1 MSNSKYLL
9 TLQPFVI
16 NLTALGNGTHQ
27 FEAVVGKEF
36 FEDFGNQEVLDA
48 DIKVNAVIVV
58 KSMSAHVQAEI
69 SGSVSVPC
77 DRCLDA
83 VALDVD
89 TSFEQDYVPEGVEL
103 DFGQEVYDYVCLSL
117 PLKRVHEA
125 GECNPEALKYLNVVE
140 DEDDFEDGDEE
151 FDFDDDIE
159 DFEDDEDFEDEGD
172 FEDDDF

>member
-27 FEAVVGKEF
+27 FECVVGKEF
-36 FEDFGNQEVLDA
+36 FEGFGNQDVVDA

-83 VALDVD
+83 VKLDVE
-89 TSFEQDYVPEGVEL
+89 TSFGQDYEPEGAEL
-103 DFGQEVYDYVCLSL
+103 DFSQEVYDYVCLSL

-140 DEDDFEDGDEE
+140 DDFEDGDEA
-151 FDFDDDIE
+151 FDFDE
-159 DFEDDEDFEDEGD
+159 DFEDGEDFEDEGD
-172 FEDDDF
+172 FEEDDF

>member
-1 MSNSKYLL
+1 M
-9 TLQPFVI
+9 QPFVI
-16 NLTALGNGTHQ
+16 NLTALGNGSHP
-27 FEAVVGKEF
+27 FEAVVRKEF

-125 GECNPEALKYLNVVE
+125 GECNPEALKYLNVVDSGE
-140 DEDDFEDGDEE
+140 DFEDEGE
-151 FDFDDDIE
+151 F
-159 DFEDDEDFEDEGD
+159 DFEDDEDFEDEEG
-172 FEDDDF
+172 FGDDDF

>member
-1 MSNSKYLL
+1 M
-9 TLQPFVI
+9 QPFVI
-16 NLTALGNGTHQ
+16 NLTALGNGTHP
-27 FEAVVGKEF
+27 FEAAVGKEF

-58 KSMSAHVQAEI
+58 RSMSAHVQAEI

-125 GECNPEALKYLNVVE
+125 GQCNPDALKYLNVVDDEE
-140 DEDDFEDGDEE
+140 DFEDYGELDFEDG
-151 FDFDDDIE
+151 E
-159 DFEDDEDFEDEGD
+159 DFEDGGD

>member
-16 NLTALGNGTHQ
+16 NLTALGNGSHQ

-159 DFEDDEDFEDEGD
+159 DFEDEGG

>member
-16 NLTALGNGTHQ
+16 NLTALGNGSHP
-27 FEAVVGKEF
+27 FEAVVRKEF

-125 GECNPEALKYLNVVE
+125 GECNPEALKYLNVVDSGE
-140 DEDDFEDGDEE
+140 DFEDEGE
-151 FDFDDDIE
+151 F
-159 DFEDDEDFEDEGD
+159 DFEDDEDFEDEEG
-172 FEDDDF
+172 FGDDDF

>member
-1 MSNSKYLL
+1 M
-9 TLQPFVI
+9 QPFVI
-16 NLTALGNGTHQ
+16 NLTALGNGTHPY
-27 FEAVVGKEF
+27 EAVVGKEF

-48 DIKVNAVIVV
+48 DIKVNAVIMV
-58 KSMSAHVQAEI
+58 KSMSAHVQAEV

-83 VALDVD
+83 VTLDVN
-89 TSFEQDYVPEGVEL
+89 TYFEQDYVPEGVEL
-103 DFGQEVYDYVCLSL
+103 DFGQEVYDYACLSL

-140 DEDDFEDGDEE
+140 DEDFE
-151 FDFDDDIE
+151 
-159 DFEDDEDFEDEGD
+159 FEDDEDFDFEDDEEFEDGGD